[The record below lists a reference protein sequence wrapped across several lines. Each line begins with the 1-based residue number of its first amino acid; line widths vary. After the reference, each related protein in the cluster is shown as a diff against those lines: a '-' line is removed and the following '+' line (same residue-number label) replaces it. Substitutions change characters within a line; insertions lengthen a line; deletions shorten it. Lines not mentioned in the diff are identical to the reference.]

1 MFTSNKA
8 VRPYLHSILIRES
21 FIAFEVSMLFNR
33 LLLDV
38 GEAFAYPHYMD
49 AESENSECRTIIV
62 VLPIDFSGG
71 GDNGPNE
78 ST

>member
-8 VRPYLHSILIRES
+8 IRPYLYRLLIRGS
-21 FIAFEVSMLFNR
+21 FAAFEASNLFT
-33 LLLDV
+33 LLFLLF
-38 GEAFAYPHYMD
+38 GEPFAWSHYMD
-49 AESENSECRTIIV
+49 TESENPECRTIIV
-62 VLPIDFSGG
+62 VLPIDFSDG